1 MSKKKI
7 SHPVWLRASS
17 SLEKSIQ
24 FIGIIQTVHSEVLSQ
39 TGGRRNDST
48 REFAFLQLEFVCL
61 FPKEYLRRF
70 HSLAGL
76 RK

>member
-1 MSKKKI
+1 MSKKKN
-7 SHPVWLRASS
+7 SHPVWLSAFS

-48 REFAFLQLEFVCL
+48 REFVFLQLEFVCL
-61 FPKEYLRRF
+61 FQNEYRRHF

-76 RK
+76 MK